1 LDIMLKKPLLIFLL
15 VFSCSG
21 AAHAGFLTGNSSPYI
36 DKNGSYALKMNATI
50 IMTGTPFSAVCL
62 AGKYGFDEKVNIS
75 GKYGVG
81 TIDYSTISGVK
92 LTTDPQISGLGL
104 EYIFSG
110 DRKAPQYNALVAEYE
125 TVSWS
130 VNRKSNISNEI
141 MLGVDFSS
149 QASSAIRTR
158 YRLAVHNFNAGVES
172 EEKIGTSVRY
182 SLSTEI
188 DYNFSANIKGSFNA
202 SIYLGDQVGGIL
214 SQFGLGLAFNS

>member
-1 LDIMLKKPLLIFLL
+1 MNIMLKKPLLIFLL

-21 AAHAGFLTGNSSPYI
+21 AAHAGFLTGNSSPYM
-36 DKNGSYALKMNATI
+36 DKSGSYALKINSTI

-62 AGKYGFDEKVNIS
+62 TGKYGFDEKVNIS
-75 GKYGVG
+75 AKYGMG

-110 DRKAPQYNALVAEYE
+110 ARKSPQYNALVAEYE

-130 VNRKSNISNEI
+130 VNKKSNISNEI

-149 QASSAIRTR
+149 QTGPPLRTR

-172 EEKIGTSVRY
+172 EEKIGTSVKY

-188 DYNFSANIKGSFNA
+188 DYTFSANIKGSFDA
-202 SIYLGDQVGGIL
+202 SIYFGDPIGGIL
-214 SQFGLGLAFNS
+214 SQFGLGIAFNS